1 MRLLKV
7 SAAAVLA
14 LALMCACS
22 GGGAKNIDASKAAA
36 EIVEKV
42 EFFIRSCH
50 KSTLF
55 EKVSGLIG
63 LCGPFGV
70 DI

>member
-36 EIVEKV
+36 EIVEK
-42 EFFIRSCH
+42 
-50 KSTLF
+50 
-55 EKVSGLIG
+55 GLS
-63 LCGPFGV
+63 LRTRLPL
-70 DI
+70 